1 MRFNTQTYCN
11 QKQTGLAY
19 LAVLFLVAAIALSM
33 AVVTQNQDTQLKREK
48 EQDWLYVGKQYERAI
63 ASYYQ
68 LSPNGLKA
76 LPNNVDDLLTD
87 KRFVAPVHHLR
98 KAYLDPLT
106 NQQWVQLMNE
116 DNQLTGVVSTLP
128 QAILSSTIVHT
139 FQANQA
145 GTIARYSDVRFEFK
159 LATDDAINAEEK
171 IKSEA
176 NDDDD
181 LVQESSN
188 LNAFAQE

>member
-1 MRFNTQTYCN
+1 MRFNPHIYSN
-11 QKQTGLAY
+11 YKQTGLAY

-106 NQQWVQLMNE
+106 NQHWVQLLNE

-128 QAILSSTIVHT
+128 QAILSSTIAST
-139 FQANQA
+139 FQANQT

-159 LATDDAINAEEK
+159 LATDDAINTEEI

-176 NDDDD
+176 NDDG
-181 LVQESSN
+181 LVQESSH

>member
-1 MRFNTQTYCN
+1 MRFNPQIYCN
-11 QKQTGLAY
+11 NKQTGLAY
-19 LAVLFLVAAIALSM
+19 LAVLFLVAAIAVSM

-48 EQDWLYVGKQYERAI
+48 EQDWLYVGKQYQRAI

-76 LPNNVDDLLTD
+76 LPNSVDDLLTD

-106 NQQWVQLMNE
+106 NQHWVQLFNE

-128 QAILSSTIVHT
+128 QVILSSTIVHT

-145 GTIARYSDVRFEFK
+145 GTIARYSDARFEFK
-159 LATDDAINAEEK
+159 LAADEAQNTEQE
-171 IKSEA
+171 IKPEA
-176 NDDDD
+176 NDVD
-181 LVQESSN
+181 LAQESSN
-188 LNAFAQE
+188 SDAFAQE

>member
-1 MRFNTQTYCN
+1 MRFNPQIYCN
-11 QKQTGLAY
+11 DKQTGLAY

-76 LPNNVDDLLTD
+76 LPNSVDDLLTD

-106 NQQWVQLMNE
+106 NQHWVQLFND

-128 QAILSSTIVHT
+128 QVILSSTIVNT

-145 GTIARYSDVRFEFK
+145 GTITHYSDARFEFK
-159 LATDDAINAEEK
+159 LAADEAQNTEQE
-171 IKSEA
+171 IKPEA
-176 NDDDD
+176 NDDD
-181 LVQESSN
+181 
-188 LNAFAQE
+188 FAQSELADEN